1 MSSPFANQI
10 GNRNFLS
17 PVGFKFTLAKEPK
30 VAFFCNSARIP
41 EINLEVVQQPT
52 YLKDIDVPGDKLTY
66 GDLSIRFLVDENMEN
81 YMAVHYW
88 LTGLGFPE
96 TAEQYRNLI
105 SNSNDVTQPEDAK
118 KAFSDGSLYILNS
131 NFRNTAVVKFKDLF
145 PVSLTS
151 LEFDATPNDVQYFTA
166 EVSFKYTVY
175 NILGN
180 DNQPL

>member
-1 MSSPFANQI
+1 MSVSPFANQI

-30 VAFFCNSARIP
+30 VTFFCNSTRIP
-41 EINLEVVQQPT
+41 EINLEVVQQPS

-81 YMAVHYW
+81 YMAVHNW

-96 TAEQYRNLI
+96 TTEQFTNLTTTDTGLRDQK
-105 SNSNDVTQPEDAK
+105 S
-118 KAFSDGSLYILNS
+118 AFSDGSLYILNS
-131 NFRNTAVVKFKDLF
+131 NYRNTAVVKFKDLF

-166 EVSFKYTVY
+166 EASFKYTVY
-175 NILGN
+175 NILGT

>member
-1 MSSPFANQI
+1 MSVSPFANQI

-30 VAFFCNSARIP
+30 VTFFCNSTRIP
-41 EINLEVVQQPT
+41 EINLEVVQQST

-81 YMAVHYW
+81 YMAVHNW

-96 TAEQYRNLI
+96 TTEQFTKLTTTDGGIR
-105 SNSNDVTQPEDAK
+105 DQKA
-118 KAFSDGSLYILNS
+118 AFSDGSLYILNS

-166 EVSFKYTVY
+166 EASFKYTVY